1 MTYDL
6 IVLAI
11 LVFSAI
17 RGAIKGLV
25 WQLAIIATLVLCFA
39 FSGTGS
45 VLIAP
50 KIPLDPP
57 LNRWVAM
64 LVLYIVL
71 SFAAF
76 GVARL
81 LHGWIEK
88 MKFKEYD
95 RHLGFLFGL
104 IKGITFCLV
113 LTFFIVTLSEGQR
126 GNVMASY
133 SGRAAAIIMDRLH
146 PVMPQELHD
155 VIEPYIHQLDRPEMK
170 LRHSHVNGELEH
182 SQESHEDHSADD
194 HGDDASLIDLLL
206 AEIKGEEN
214 GEGPSALSRALL
226 EYTLVNALANTSA
239 EDRDELLDK
248 LKSAGPEEL
257 RVIAN
262 AWKNGKPA
270 NVVESP
276 PFDDELA
283 SGEQAPLLSEIAA
296 AFSSV
301 PDAQA
306 TIIAEI
312 ERSLSGLPDRVAIAV
327 LRDWRADLKK
337 ITPDPDP
344 QTDVSIPLDARIVRQ
359 LSLAGVPLTTLSSS
373 LQDRLRD
380 SLTR

>member
-133 SGRAAAIIMDRLH
+133 SGHAAAIIMDRLH

-155 VIEPYIHQLDRPEMK
+155 VLEPYIHQLDRAGMNLE
-170 LRHSHVNGELEH
+170 HSHANGELEH
-182 SQESHEDHSADD
+182 SQKNHENHSADD
-194 HGDDASLIDLLL
+194 HDDDASLIDRLL

-214 GEGPSALSRALL
+214 GEWPSLRRALL
-226 EYTLVNALANTSA
+226 EYGLTDALANTSA
-239 EDRDELLDK
+239 ADRDELLDK
-248 LKSAGPEEL
+248 LKSAGPEEF

-262 AWKNGKPA
+262 AWKNGKPF
-270 NVVESP
+270 NVVDSP
-276 PFDDELA
+276 PLYDEPVFEER
-283 SGEQAPLLSEIAA
+283 GLLLLEIAA
-296 AFSSV
+296 AFSNV
-301 PDAQA
+301 PAAED
-306 TIIAEI
+306 TIIEEI

-327 LRDWRADLKK
+327 LRDWHADLKK
-337 ITPDPDP
+337 TTRDPDP
-344 QTDVSIPLDARIVRQ
+344 QTDESIPLDARIVRQ

-380 SLTR
+380 SLQR

>member
-1 MTYDL
+1 MTYDF

-11 LVFSAI
+11 LVFAAI

-95 RHLGFLFGL
+95 RHLGFLFGA

-113 LTFFIVTLSEGQR
+113 LTFFIVTLSERQR
-126 GNVMASY
+126 ENVMASY
-133 SGRAAAIIMDRLH
+133 SGHAAAIIMDRLH
-146 PVMPQELHD
+146 PVMPEELHD
-155 VIEPYIHQLDRPEMK
+155 VLEPYIHQLDRPEMD
-170 LRHSHVNGELEH
+170 LQHSHADDQSANAE
-182 SQESHEDHSADD
+182 ESHEDDSADNHD
-194 HGDDASLIDLLL
+194 GKPSLVDGLLT
-206 AEIKGEEN
+206 AIQGEN
-214 GEGPSALSRALL
+214 GEG
-226 EYTLVNALANTSA
+226 LVIFKELIGKALANTSA
-239 EDRDELLDK
+239 ADRDDLLEK
-248 LKSAGPEEL
+248 LKSAASANPDKL
-257 RVIAN
+257 RVIAD

-270 NVVESP
+270 NVVDSP
-276 PFDDELA
+276 PRDGELS
-283 SGEQAPLLSEIAA
+283 SGERGPLLSEIAA
-296 AFSSV
+296 AFSTV

-306 TIIAEI
+306 TIIEEI
-312 ERSLSGLPDRVAIAV
+312 DRLLSGLPDRVAIAV

-337 ITPDPDP
+337 TKPDPDP

-380 SLTR
+380 SLQR

>member
-1 MTYDL
+1 MTYDF

-146 PVMPQELHD
+146 PVMPEELHD
-155 VIEPYIHQLDRPEMK
+155 VLEPYIHQLDRSE
-170 LRHSHVNGELEH
+170 LNLQHSHANGDLTH
-182 SQESHEDHSADD
+182 SQQSGENHSADD
-194 HGDDASLIDLLL
+194 HGNDASLIDRLL
-206 AEIKGEEN
+206 AEIQGES
-214 GEGPSALSRALL
+214 GEGPAILRRLFK
-226 EYTLVNALANTSA
+226 NALANTSA
-239 EDRDELLDK
+239 EERDELLDK
-248 LKSAGPEEL
+248 LKSSGPEEL
-257 RVIAN
+257 REIAD

-270 NVVESP
+270 NVVNSP
-276 PFDDELA
+276 LPLDDELI
-283 SGEQAPLLSEIAA
+283 SGQRTRLLSEIAA
-296 AFSSV
+296 AFTAV

-306 TIIAEI
+306 TIIEEI
-312 ERSLSGLPDRVAIAV
+312 ERSLSGLPDRIAVAV

-337 ITPDPDP
+337 IAPDPDP
-344 QTDVSIPLDARIVRQ
+344 QTDVSLPLDARIVRQ
-359 LSLAGVPLTTLSSS
+359 LQLAGVPLTTLSSS

-380 SLTR
+380 SFTR